1 MIRWYSVKFR
11 KVSEYQN
18 LENDSNKGKLR
29 SSQNTQKVE
38 KCQEKDVR
46 LWYTCIYHIAIDT
59 KEVISGRNSKDRQ
72 A

>member
-1 MIRWYSVKFR
+1 MILTKANLEAVKTHQKLKSVK
-11 KVSEYQN
+11 K
-18 LENDSNKGKLR
+18 
-29 SSQNTQKVE
+29 
-38 KCQEKDVR
+38 KDVR